1 MQIFSPS
8 IATLSFALLLPV
20 QAFSNDKTAFHTS
33 LEQFA
38 SPVNCSWLVGHEQ
51 TRGDGVPSG
60 YSADMVKVLNAGRHL
75 GMTVDGVVSAAQNAC
90 LARKQGAGSN
100 QKQS

>member
-1 MQIFSPS
+1 MRILSPS
-8 IATLSFALLLPV
+8 IATLSFALLLPI
-20 QAFSNDKTAFHTS
+20 QAFSNDKTAFQAS

-51 TRGDGVPSG
+51 TRGDGAPSG
-60 YSADMVKVLNAGRHL
+60 YSADMVKVLNAGRQL
-75 GMTVDGVVSAAQNAC
+75 GMNIDGVVTA
-90 LARKQGAGSN
+90 ARKTCLTQQQGAGSN